1 MQELVVGS
9 PSEVEGEQDVAE
21 PRDDDW
27 STEIPSELST
37 DSDWSDT
44 YQDMASSGAGAEGPD
59 LDRNAISVSLHD
71 HLAWQLAMA
80 DVDEFERQIAESL
93 IDAVAPSGYL
103 EGSLDELTQGL
114 RSQGLDGLKASD
126 VERVLLRLQQFEPTG
141 IFARDL
147 RECLL
152 LQLGALPADT
162 PLLPQAKRLT
172 RQFLEA
178 LAADD
183 RKLLKRRLRL
193 DDEQLGQVTFDGDG
207 LVPAIVQE
215 EHTGRILMMAWM
227 NEASLR
233 ETMATGRT
241 WFWSRSRQEYWCKG
255 ETSGDRQYVRE
266 AFYDCDG
273 DTLLFVVEQEG
284 RGACHTGEYSCF
296 FRAFGLD
303 DG

>member
-1 MQELVVGS
+1 M
-9 PSEVEGEQDVAE
+9 
-21 PRDDDW
+21 
-27 STEIPSELST
+27 
-37 DSDWSDT
+37 
-44 YQDMASSGAGAEGPD
+44 PD
-59 LDRNAISVSLHD
+59 
-71 HLAWQLAMA
+71 
-80 DVDEFERQIAESL
+80 
-93 IDAVAPSGYL
+93 AP
-103 EGSLDELTQGL
+103 
-114 RSQGLDGLKASD
+114 
-126 VERVLLRLQQFEPTG
+126 V
-141 IFARDL
+141 
-147 RECLL
+147 
-152 LQLGALPADT
+152 ALP
-162 PLLPQAKRLT
+162 LLVT
-172 RQFLEA
+172 
-178 LAADD
+178 
-183 RKLLKRRLRL
+183 
-193 DDEQLGQVTFDGDG
+193 DEQLGQVTFDGDG

-255 ETSGDRQYVRE
+255 ETSGARQSVRE

>member
-1 MQELVVGS
+1 M
-9 PSEVEGEQDVAE
+9 PDAPVA
-21 PRDDDW
+21 
-27 STEIPSELST
+27 
-37 DSDWSDT
+37 
-44 YQDMASSGAGAEGPD
+44 
-59 LDRNAISVSLHD
+59 V
-71 HLAWQLAMA
+71 
-80 DVDEFERQIAESL
+80 
-93 IDAVAPSGYL
+93 
-103 EGSLDELTQGL
+103 
-114 RSQGLDGLKASD
+114 
-126 VERVLLRLQQFEPTG
+126 
-141 IFARDL
+141 
-147 RECLL
+147 
-152 LQLGALPADT
+152 
-162 PLLPQAKRLT
+162 PLLVT
-172 RQFLEA
+172 
-178 LAADD
+178 
-183 RKLLKRRLRL
+183 
-193 DDEQLGQVTFDGDG
+193 DEQLGQVTFDGDG